1 MTNLDPQTLQEDLI
15 TVQESLMHQQRDI
28 QQMHEVL
35 LSQQTEIEELRKEVA
50 QLRSDLQTQLGD
62 EQPPDPVEE
71 KPPHY

>member
-1 MTNLDPQTLQEDLI
+1 MTNSDPELQNDLI
-15 TVQESLMHQQRDI
+15 AVQESLMHQQRDL

-50 QLRSDLQTQLGD
+50 QLRNDLQTQLGD
-62 EQPPDPVEE
+62 EQSTDPVDE